1 MFFFLRIQKNGT
13 YWGGIYQDISRKP
26 ITIYVFLFL
35 WCASYMIAHA
45 KPLVTRLWVSFWAD
59 WISRKEA
66 IVSLKEFFMKIYGCV
81 YSYIQCL
88 GERDD
93 IYWGYWYYCVCCRNS
108 GNIDPEGSFR
118 VVFVSQ
124 FVLGMS
130 WKELFSFRFQTTSKR
145 KVSIYF
151 LIPVDILWMDTRIQW
166 NAIAF
171 TIQTVRQIT

>member
-1 MFFFLRIQKNGT
+1 
-13 YWGGIYQDISRKP
+13 
-26 ITIYVFLFL
+26 
-35 WCASYMIAHA
+35 
-45 KPLVTRLWVSFWAD
+45 
-59 WISRKEA
+59 
-66 IVSLKEFFMKIYGCV
+66 MKIYGCV

-151 LIPVDILWMDTRIQW
+151 LIPVDILW
-166 NAIAF
+166 
-171 TIQTVRQIT
+171 